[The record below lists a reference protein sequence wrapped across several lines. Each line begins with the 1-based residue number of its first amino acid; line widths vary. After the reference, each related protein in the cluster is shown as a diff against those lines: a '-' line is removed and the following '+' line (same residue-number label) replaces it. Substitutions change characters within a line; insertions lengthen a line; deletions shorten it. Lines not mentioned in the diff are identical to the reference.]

1 MHVLLKITTPLFLIL
16 LFSYSS
22 ALAQSGAVNADPDF
36 TNYSGDGGGTWIRFK
51 ISSIWPNIWR
61 TEKGGEGG
69 PSGAG
74 NGGPALW
81 IYKNTPFDGGVYQ
94 VVPVVPG
101 HGYHFEVAW
110 AAVRYSG
117 GTVSPD
123 IGALARQV
131 GIDPYGG
138 TNPLAS
144 TVVWSAEHRD
154 ASHLGVPG
162 LQLDQFARNN
172 KLTIFLRAKSDYTD
186 GTAEVFYD
194 HAILTENAGMG
205 VIAIAPPT
213 PTAAPATA
221 TRVASPTRVPTRVA
235 QAPAATATTQPSPS
249 PTATEIPTDTPQ
261 PTASR
266 TRRPTVA
273 PEEVTSTSDGSP
285 FPNLLIVVGGLGA
298 VGIGLGVFGF
308 VIFHLLGRT
317 S

>member
-1 MHVLLKITTPLFLIL
+1 MRSFFAISISLTLFLFLTID
-16 LFSYSS
+16 SVV
-22 ALAQSGAVNADPDF
+22 AQTGAVNADPDF
-36 TNYSGDGGGTWIRFK
+36 TNYTGDGGGTWIRFK
-51 ISSIWPNIWR
+51 ISSLWPNIWR

-69 PSGAG
+69 PNNAG

-94 VVPVVPG
+94 VVPVAPG

-117 GTVSPD
+117 GAVSPD

-162 LQLDQFARNN
+162 LQMDQHARNS
-172 KLTIFLRAKSDYTD
+172 KITIFLRAKSDYTD

-194 HAILTENAGMG
+194 HAILTENTSMG
-205 VIAIAPPT
+205 VIVIAPPT
-213 PTAAPATA
+213 PTAAPATP
-221 TRVASPTRVPTRVA
+221 TRVASPTRAPTRVA
-235 QAPAATATTQPSPS
+235 QAPAATATTQPSP
-249 PTATEIPTDTPQ
+249 TATATDIPTNTPP
-261 PTASR
+261 PTVTR

-273 PEEVTSTSDGSP
+273 PEEAASPSEGS
-285 FPNLLIVVGGLGA
+285 FSPNILILIGALGA
-298 VGIGLGVFGF
+298 VGIGLGIFGF
-308 VIFHLLGRT
+308 VIFHLLGRAA
-317 S
+317 